1 MSPAWAL
8 PFIVCGST
16 EPQYR
21 FATNAVH
28 IMKNLNNLCIYEL
41 KEETNM
47 PALLIGLGIALI
59 LMGIKSWGK

>member
-1 MSPAWAL
+1 MSPTWAL

-16 EPQYR
+16 ESQYR
-21 FATNAVH
+21 FATDTSR
-28 IMKNLNNLCIYEL
+28 IMKNLNYLCIYEL